1 MPDTPIAIIS
11 AHLWDLRA
19 QCEQQVR
26 ALTDAQLQLDAL
38 RDGKDPAARD
48 AALSA
53 LRADLARVVQANR
66 AVRDAAHDAVT
77 HAEALASTVSHRSQ
91 K

>member
-1 MPDTPIAIIS
+1 MPDTPIAMIS

-38 RDGKDPAARD
+38 RDGQDPAARE

-53 LRADLARVVQANR
+53 LRADLARVVHANR
-66 AVRDAAHDAVT
+66 AVREAAHEALT
-77 HAEALASTVSHRSQ
+77 QAEALTSTVSHRSRE
-91 K
+91 